1 MSKVTLRN
9 FIITLVI
16 LLLSLGGAVFFFF
29 QILNNS
35 QLLEQQIAAVA
46 DQSTQ
51 EAALLRLQRIAQTTK
66 TDREELSSYF
76 LLRQSDSIAF
86 LSEIERLA
94 PKVGLSLE
102 TKSLDQV
109 SVGGRE
115 WIQVNFTVGGSLQ
128 DVQNFVQILEIIPYV
143 SKLTSVSMNNTN
155 SNQWEA
161 DIVIQVQLLTYDQ

>member
-29 QILNNS
+29 QISNNS

-46 DQSTQ
+46 DQNTQ
-51 EAALLRLQRIAQTTK
+51 ETALLRLQRIAQTTE

-115 WIQVNFTVGGSLQ
+115 WIQVNFTVKGSLQ

-143 SKLTSVSMNNTN
+143 SKLTSVSMNNTS